1 MDSVSAQENQ
11 PSATGT
17 IGTLAGGG
25 EMGALM
31 RSIDWSKT
39 PLGAVEHWPQSLRTS
54 VSICLSS
61 RYPMLIWW
69 GSELVM
75 LYNDAYRP
83 ILGSTK
89 HPMAMGQRGSECW
102 PEIWNI
108 IGPMLES
115 VMTTGTATW
124 STNQMLPLERNGYP
138 EECYFTF
145 SYSPIRDETG
155 GVGGVFTAVTETT
168 GQVLGERR
176 LRTLH
181 DLAERTAEAST
192 AEETCVIAV
201 EVLAENAADIPFA
214 LLYLLENNGKQ
225 ARLVG
230 NHGLEANTP
239 VSPPVVDMTVAEQT
253 GAAKWPFEQ
262 VVHSGQAEL
271 IEKLTERFDP
281 LLVQTV
287 YGTAHSALI
296 LPLSHPGQYIP
307 YGLLVAGMSPLR
319 ALDDD
324 YKNFFG
330 LVAGQ
335 IGNTIAKARALQE
348 ARERAE
354 ALAELDRAKTS
365 FFSNV
370 SHEFRTPLTLLLGPV
385 EEALDE
391 ERVVPS
397 SETVSPGEV
406 ARRFRQRERL
416 EIVRRNS
423 LRLLKLVNTLLD
435 FSRIEVGRVQAV
447 YEPTDLAS
455 FTADLASVFRSALE
469 QAQLHFVVD
478 CRPLSEPVYVDRD
491 MWEKIVLNLLSNAFK
506 FTFEG
511 QITVSLHENGTSV
524 ELIVSDTGTGIPEE
538 EVSHLFER
546 FHRIRGPRA
555 RTHEGSGIGLA
566 LVHEL
571 VRLHGGTVQVASAV
585 DQGTTFTVAIPSGTA
600 HLPQERIRSGGPEWT
615 ETYSS
620 LGTTPYIEEALRW
633 LPEVPATPTDA
644 LVNPIQRID
653 QDSTQQS
660 IAAKG
665 KNEPK
670 TKISETAH
678 ILLADDNTDMRDYL
692 KRLLSTRYSVD
703 AVTNGAAALGAAF
716 ERTPDLVLSD
726 IMMPELDG
734 FQLLHALRA
743 DPRTSTVPV
752 ILLSARAGEEAAI
765 EGLKA
770 GADDYLVKP
779 FSGRELLA
787 RVSAHLEMA
796 RAREKTA
803 RQERQHAERL
813 QKLAQAALAINSV
826 LSSEEIL
833 WLITDQARTIIGTHQ
848 GITSRKT
855 DETWAQAV
863 HAISLSEKY
872 AYWRDYDV
880 RPDGSGIYALVCNT
894 NTPLRMTQEEL
905 ERHPAWR
912 GFGHEAANHPP
923 LRGWLAAPLIGRN
936 GRNLGL
942 IQLSD
947 KYDGSEFS
955 AEDESILVQ
964 LSHMASVAIENALLY
979 QQAQEAL
986 RGRDELLSMVSHDLK
1001 NPVGTVKGYAQLLQR
1016 LIKREGSANSEQ
1028 IMDGLTKIDE
1038 TSTKM
1043 TTLINELLE
1052 YGRLQSGQPLTLDY
1066 EPTDLV
1072 ALTQQVI
1079 TEQQRATTRH
1089 QLIFETTVQ
1098 ELVGNWDAF
1107 HLERVMVNLLSNAIK
1122 YSPDGG
1128 SIDITVSQP
1137 DDSTAQV
1144 VVHDHGIGIPET
1156 DLPNIFEQFQRAGNA
1171 RGKIKGTGIGLASA
1185 RQVVEQHDGTI
1196 TVESQEGAGSAFTV
1210 LLPLNPPN
1218 SPSSRL

>member
-1 MDSVSAQENQ
+1 MDGVSAQENQ
-11 PSATGT
+11 PLSTSSPASE
-17 IGTLAGGG
+17 G

-31 RSIDWSKT
+31 RSLDWSKT
-39 PLGAVEHWPQSLRTS
+39 PLGPVEHWPQSLRTS

-61 RYPMLIWW
+61 RHPMLIWW
-69 GSELVM
+69 GPELVM
-75 LYNDAYRP
+75 IYNDAYRP
-83 ILGSTK
+83 ILGSIK
-89 HPMAMGQRGSECW
+89 HPAAMGQRGSECW

-108 IGPMLES
+108 IGPMLEG

-124 STNQMLPLERNGYP
+124 STNQLLPLERNGYP

-181 DLAERTAEAST
+181 DLTERTADAST
-192 AEETCVIAV
+192 AAETCSIAV

-225 ARLVG
+225 AHLAG
-230 NHGLEANTP
+230 NHGLGANTP
-239 VSPPVVDMTVAEQT
+239 VSPLVIDMTVEEQT
-253 GAAKWPFEQ
+253 DAATWPLEQ
-262 VVHSGQAEL
+262 VTFSGQAKL
-271 IEKLTERFDP
+271 IEQLTERFDP
-281 LLVQTV
+281 LLVQTA
-287 YGTAHSALI
+287 YGTAQSALI
-296 LPLSHPGQYIP
+296 LPLSHPGQVIP
-307 YGLLVAGMSPLR
+307 FGLLVAGISPLR

-324 YKNFFG
+324 YKNFFE

-391 ERVVPS
+391 ENSVS
-397 SETVSPGEV
+397 STETVSPGEV
-406 ARRFRQRERL
+406 ARRRRQRERL
-416 EIVRRNS
+416 EVVRRNS

-435 FSRIEVGRVQAV
+435 FSRIEAGRMQAV
-447 YEPTDLAS
+447 YESTDLGS
-455 FTADLASVFRSALE
+455 FTADLASTFRSALE

-478 CRPLSEPVYVDRD
+478 CRPLHEPVYVDRD

-511 QITVSLHENGTSV
+511 QITVSLREHGSFV
-524 ELIVSDTGTGIPEE
+524 ELIVSDTGTGIPEAE
-538 EVSHLFER
+538 LSHLFER
-546 FHRIRGPRA
+546 FHRIRGARA
-555 RTHEGSGIGLA
+555 RTYEGSGIGLA
-566 LVHEL
+566 LVQEL

-585 DQGTTFTVAIPSGTA
+585 DQGTTFTVTIPSGTA

-633 LPEVPATPTDA
+633 LPEVPAKPTDA

-653 QDSTQQS
+653 QDSAQQS

-703 AVTNGAAALGAAF
+703 AVTNGAAVLAAAF

-779 FSGRELLA
+779 FSGREMLA

-796 RAREKTA
+796 KVREKTA

-813 QKLAQAALAINSV
+813 QKLAQAALAINSI

-833 WLITDQARTIIGTHQ
+833 WLITDQARTIIGAHQ

-923 LRGWLAAPLIGRN
+923 IRGWLAAPLIGRN
-936 GRNLGL
+936 GRNLGI

-964 LSHMASVAIENALLY
+964 LSQMASVAIENALLY
-979 QQAQEAL
+979 QQAQDAL

-1001 NPVGTVKGYAQLLQR
+1001 NPVGTVKGYAQLLRR
-1016 LIKREGSANSEQ
+1016 LIKRDGSVSSEQ
-1028 IMDGLTKIDE
+1028 VMDGLTKIDE

-1043 TTLINELLE
+1043 TILINELLE

-1066 EPTDLV
+1066 QPTNLV
-1072 ALTQQVI
+1072 SLTQQVI
-1079 TEQQRATTRH
+1079 TEQQRTTTRH

-1098 ELVGNWDAF
+1098 ELLGNWDAF
-1107 HLERVMVNLLSNAIK
+1107 HLERVMINLLSNAIK

-1128 SIDITVSQP
+1128 DIAVTVTQP
-1137 DDSTAQV
+1137 DDTTAQV
-1144 VVHDHGIGIPET
+1144 IVRDQGIGIPEA
-1156 DLPNIFEQFQRAGNA
+1156 DLPHIFEQFQRAGNT
-1171 RGKIKGTGIGLASA
+1171 RSKIKGTGIGLASA
-1185 RQVVEQHDGTI
+1185 RQVVEQHNGTI
-1196 TVESQEGAGSAFTV
+1196 TVESQEGAGSVFTV
-1210 LLPLNPPN
+1210 LLPLNPP
-1218 SPSSRL
+1218 